1 MIRYSLLRLLNI
13 AGASVCFW
21 KVLFHRSS
29 RHELLYRCTDPIYRL
44 LLRSNSAFG
53 GAFYVDMFGLAYDC
67 VMLILS
73 RCREIVTVHKTYMIM
88 HKVLHHMKNYI
99 KWYKKKKKM
108 YKVTLRKEINNILK
122 NTTIGFWMITKEKID
137 YQIIQASSDYI
148 KNRNNY
154 HWATSLFWPASSAYV
169 NKLIPNM
176 VF

>member
-44 LLRSNSAFG
+44 LLRSNLAFG
-53 GAFYVDMFGLAYDC
+53 GAFYVDMFRLAYDC
-67 VMLILS
+67 VVLILS

-99 KWYKKKKKM
+99 M
-108 YKVTLRKEINNILK
+108 ILK
-122 NTTIGFWMITKEKID
+122 KNVQSNIKKRNQQYSQKYD
-137 YQIIQASSDYI
+137 YWLLNDNQRKD
-148 KNRNNY
+148 
-154 HWATSLFWPASSAYV
+154 
-169 NKLIPNM
+169 
-176 VF
+176 